1 MILLKIFTEK
11 KEFFMIKVI
20 ASDMDGTLLG
30 DDHRIAPET
39 LAAVKRAC
47 DAGIRFMVATGR
59 NFPGAMEELKGTDL
73 ICDYVVSSGAEVRNP
88 QQEVV
93 KSTPIS
99 IDLCEEVYNTAKEYP
114 VSVAF
119 FTDRYDYRIGT
130 KKEIEEGIIQQIRLF
145 SMDKAASE
153 ESVRKS
159 PQYRRIAGNTKGI
172 SDIRSLETSGAPVY
186 KIFIFAEDVD
196 VLNDLSDKL
205 RKNPALAVAS
215 SFIYNQEITAVAAQ
229 KGPVLK
235 EYIES
240 LGYTMDEVMVL
251 GDSLNDYSMISM
263 DFGATVAMGNAV
275 PEIKEAAKYV
285 TKTNNEFGVAYV
297 IDELLKKQGK

>member
-1 MILLKIFTEK
+1 
-11 KEFFMIKVI
+11 MIKVI

-39 LAAVKRAC
+39 LAAVRRAC

-59 NFPGAMEELKGTDL
+59 NFPGAMEELKGTEL
-73 ICDYVVSSGAEVRNP
+73 TCDYVVSSGAEVRNP

-99 IDLCEEVYNTAKEYP
+99 IELCEEVYNTAKKYP

-130 KKEIEEGIIQQIRLF
+130 KKEIEDGIIQQIRLF
-145 SMDKAASE
+145 NMDIDTSE
-153 ESVRKS
+153 EIVRKS

-172 SDIRSLETSGAPVY
+172 SDIRSLESSGAPIY
-186 KIFIFAEDVD
+186 KIFIFAADVEQ
-196 VLNDLSDKL
+196 LEKLSDELKE
-205 RKNPALAVAS
+205 NPAV
-215 SFIYNQEITAVAAQ
+215 
-229 KGPVLK
+229 
-235 EYIES
+235 
-240 LGYTMDEVMVL
+240 DEVMVL

-263 DFGATVAMGNAV
+263 DFGATVAMENAV
-275 PEIKEAAKYV
+275 PEIKKAAKYI
-285 TKTNNEFGVAYV
+285 TKSNNEFGVAYA
-297 IDELLKKQGK
+297 IDQVLERQGK

>member
-1 MILLKIFTEK
+1 MAHFLVMTIESHRNPCGGQACLRCGNPLYGCHRSEFPRCHGGTE
-11 KEFFMIKVI
+11 
-20 ASDMDGTLLG
+20 GN
-30 DDHRIAPET
+30 
-39 LAAVKRAC
+39 RA
-47 DAGIRFMVATGR
+47 
-59 NFPGAMEELKGTDL
+59 DL
-73 ICDYVVSSGAEVRNP
+73 CYVVSSGAEVRNP

-99 IDLCEEVYNTAKEYP
+99 IELCEEVYNTAKKYP

-130 KKEIEEGIIQQIRLF
+130 KKEIEDGIIQQIRLF
-145 SMDKAASE
+145 NMDIDTSE
-153 ESVRKS
+153 EIVRKS

-172 SDIRSLETSGAPVY
+172 SDIRSLESSGAPIY
-186 KIFIFAEDVD
+186 KIFFCGSVEQ
-196 VLNDLSDKL
+196 LEKLSDELKE
-205 RKNPALAVAS
+205 NPAVAVAS
-215 SFIYNQEITAVAAQ
+215 SFIYNQEITAVEAQ

-263 DFGATVAMGNAV
+263 DFGATVAMENAV
-275 PEIKEAAKYV
+275 PEIKKAAKYI
-285 TKTNNEFGVAYV
+285 TKSNNEFGVAYA
-297 IDELLKKQGK
+297 IDQVLERQGK

>member
-1 MILLKIFTEK
+1 
-11 KEFFMIKVI
+11 MIKVI

-59 NFPGAMEELKGTDL
+59 NFPGAMEELQGTDL
-73 ICDYVVSSGAEVRNP
+73 TCDYVVSSGAEVRNP

-93 KSTPIS
+93 KSTPIN

-119 FTDRYDYRIGT
+119 FTDRYDYRLGT
-130 KKEIEEGIIQQIRLF
+130 KKEIENGIIQQIRLF
-145 SMDKAASE
+145 SMDKNSSE
-153 ESVRKS
+153 ETIRKS
-159 PQYRRIAGNTKGI
+159 PQYRRLAGNTKAI
-172 SDIRSLETSGAPVY
+172 TDIRSLESSGAPVY
-186 KIFIFAEDVD
+186 KIFVFAEDVNA
-196 VLNDLSDKL
+196 LNELSDEL

-215 SFIYNQEITAVAAQ
+215 SFIYNQEITAVEAQ

-275 PEIKEAAKYV
+275 PEIKEAAKYI
-285 TKTNNEFGVAYV
+285 TKTNNEFGVAAA
-297 IDELLKKQGK
+297 IDEALKANKNSRA

>member
-1 MILLKIFTEK
+1 
-11 KEFFMIKVI
+11 MIKVI

-39 LAAVKRAC
+39 LAAVRRAC

-59 NFPGAMEELKGTDL
+59 NFPGAMEELKGTEL
-73 ICDYVVSSGAEVRNP
+73 TCDYVVSSGAEVRNP

-99 IDLCEEVYNTAKEYP
+99 IELCEEVYNTAKKYP

-130 KKEIEEGIIQQIRLF
+130 KKEIEDGIIQQIRLF
-145 SMDKAASE
+145 NMDIDTSE
-153 ESVRKS
+153 EIVRKS
-159 PQYRRIAGNTKGI
+159 PQYRRIA
-172 SDIRSLETSGAPVY
+172 
-186 KIFIFAEDVD
+186 
-196 VLNDLSDKL
+196 
-205 RKNPALAVAS
+205 VAS
-215 SFIYNQEITAVAAQ
+215 SFIYNQEVTAVEAQ

-235 EYIES
+235 EYIEA

-263 DFGATVAMGNAV
+263 DFGATVAMENAV
-275 PEIKEAAKYV
+275 PEIKKAAKYI
-285 TKTNNEFGVAYV
+285 TKSNNEFGVAYA
-297 IDELLKKQGK
+297 IDQVLEHQEK

>member
-1 MILLKIFTEK
+1 
-11 KEFFMIKVI
+11 
-20 ASDMDGTLLG
+20 
-30 DDHRIAPET
+30 
-39 LAAVKRAC
+39 
-47 DAGIRFMVATGR
+47 MVATGR

-73 ICDYVVSSGAEVRNP
+73 TCDYVVSSGAEVRNP

-99 IDLCEEVYNTAKEYP
+99 IDLCEKVYNTAKKYP

-130 KKEIEEGIIQQIRLF
+130 KKEIEDGIIQQIRLF
-145 SMDKAASE
+145 SMDRNTSE
-153 ESVRKS
+153 EIVR
-159 PQYRRIAGNTKGI
+159 
-172 SDIRSLETSGAPVY
+172 EVY
-186 KIFIFAEDVD
+186 KIFIFAEDVE
-196 VLNDLSDKL
+196 LLGKLSDEL
-205 RKNPALAVAS
+205 RENPAIAVAS
-215 SFIYNQEITAVAAQ
+215 SFVYNQEITAVEAQ

-275 PEIKEAAKYV
+275 PEIKEAAKYI
-285 TKTNNEFGVAYV
+285 TKSNNEFGVAYA
-297 IDELLKKQGK
+297 IDQVLIANKNSCA

>member
-1 MILLKIFTEK
+1 
-11 KEFFMIKVI
+11 MIKVI

-39 LAAVKRAC
+39 LAAIRRAC

-59 NFPGAMEELKGTDL
+59 NFPGAMEELKGTEL
-73 ICDYVVSSGAEVRNP
+73 TCDYVVSSGAEVRNP

-93 KSTPIS
+93 KRTPIS
-99 IDLCEEVYNTAKEYP
+99 IELCDEVYNTAKKYP

-130 KKEIEEGIIQQIRLF
+130 KKEIEDGIIQQIRLF
-145 SMDKAASE
+145 NMDIDTSE
-153 ESVRKS
+153 EIVRKS

-172 SDIRSLETSGAPVY
+172 SDIRSLESSGAPVY
-186 KIFIFAEDVD
+186 KIFIFAADVEQ
-196 VLNDLSDKL
+196 LEKL
-205 RKNPALAVAS
+205 GDELKENPAVAVAS
-215 SFIYNQEITAVAAQ
+215 SFIYNQEVTAVEAQ

-235 EYIES
+235 EYIEA

-263 DFGATVAMGNAV
+263 DFGATVAMENAV
-275 PEIKEAAKYV
+275 PEIKKAAKYI
-285 TKTNNEFGVAYV
+285 TKSNNEFGVAYA
-297 IDELLKKQGK
+297 IDQVLEHQGK